1 VKINIKVKPN
11 SKQEKV
17 EKISDSEV
25 ILWVRAPAK
34 EGRAN
39 AAAIKL
45 LSVYLDLPKSRINI
59 AQGNNSKNKVVELL

>member
-1 VKINIKVKPN
+1 MKINIKVKPN

>member
-17 EKISDSEV
+17 EKISDSEF

-39 AAAIKL
+39 AAAVKL